1 MDRRVGVVGEPM
13 KHTAENETTL
23 LDLLRLLYPS
33 SSTSTLRKMLTQ
45 GRLLVEGNIVHRAK
59 HTVHPG
65 EVVEVLDRAKAE
77 DLTPPPNTAPPVNLD
92 VIFEDESILVV
103 NKPPHLLSVATNRME
118 ADTLHSRCVD
128 YIRHTNERGWCY
140 IVHRLDRDTSGIMV
154 LAKTKEVKEE
164 LQHQFSERAVHR
176 IYLAL
181 VEGQPQPASGT
192 VQTWLM
198 EDKHLNVKAVNKDHP
213 KGKEAISHYSV
224 QSSSETTSRVEVMI
238 ETGRRH
244 QIRMA
249 MQHLGTPV
257 VGDERHGATSD
268 PHQRVML
275 HASSLEFL
283 HPETDDPVRFEAPDP
298 NEF

>member
-1 MDRRVGVVGEPM
+1 M

-23 LDLLRLLYPS
+23 LELLRLLYPAS
-33 SSTSTLRKMLTQ
+33 SSSTLRKMLTQ
-45 GRLLVEGNIVHRAK
+45 GRLLVQGDVVHRAK

-77 DLTPPPNTAPPVNLD
+77 DLTPPPNTAPPVDLE
-92 VIFEDESILVV
+92 VIFEDDSILVV
-103 NKPPHLLSVATNRME
+103 NKPPHLLSVATDRME

-128 YIRHTNERGWCY
+128 YIRHANDRNWCY

-154 LAKTKEVKEE
+154 LAKTKEAKEA
-164 LQHQFSERAVHR
+164 LQHQFSERDVHR

-181 VEGQPQPASGT
+181 VEGQPQPSSGT
-192 VQTWLM
+192 VRTWLM

-213 KGKEAISHYSV
+213 KGKEAISHYRVLSN
-224 QSSSETTSRVEVMI
+224 SEATSRVEVMI

-257 VGDERHGATSD
+257 VGDERHGAASN

-275 HASSLEFL
+275 HAASLEFL
-283 HPETDDPVRFEAPDP
+283 HPETDDPVRFEAPVP